1 MANRDSAAL
10 TTYVT
15 PLRSEDLEKS
25 RPNPQKR
32 NLLVKR
38 LALAPWWVL
47 VLLGMVLAF
56 AIVVS
61 DRLLYQRAWEEIR
74 QGISMTLRVT
84 VTGYALALLM
94 GLILALL
101 RRPSKSTWYNLLVYQ
116 PVTTYVEL
124 IRGIPTLVILLY
136 IVVALTPF
144 LVNNGADIGQKLLD
158 EDINFLEIPEYMST
172 LKPRDIDFVYRA
184 VIALAISYSAFLS
197 EIFRAGLESIPEG
210 QREAARSLG
219 MKEWQVNRLIILPQ
233 AIRNVLPPLGN
244 DFIAMLKES
253 SLVAFVGVKDITRLA
268 YDFRSATLNLF
279 PAYNILALTYL
290 TLTLA
295 LSLLVKLLEMYLNR
309 SRHAR
314 E

>member
-1 MANRDSAAL
+1 MANQDSAAL

-15 PLRSEDLEKS
+15 PLRNEELEKS

-158 EDINFLEIPEYMST
+158 EDINFLGIPEYMST
-172 LKPRDIDFVYRA
+172 LRPRDIDFVYRA